1 MRNLILPA
9 ILLCMALTGCVSVK
23 AVDGMGPVN
32 VGDEITV
39 QPQMAW
45 AAAGGALT
53 GGSAAL
59 WTVDGFGLNE
69 MRFMTGIAAG
79 DPVLRLANVERKDMI
94 VYNTTMLPDDVMEM
108 VAATLGKAGFRQIQT
123 DALHPVPFGASTGFR
138 FDLNYT
144 TQDGLQMK
152 GAALFAQRRNKL
164 DVMLFTAP
172 AEYYYDRYMPTVE
185 KVFASVQVP
194 GAPAMKAA
202 R

>member
-1 MRNLILPA
+1 MRNLVLPA
-9 ILLCMALTGCVSVK
+9 ILLCVALTGCVSVK
-23 AVDGMGPVN
+23 AVDSMAAAN
-32 VGDEITV
+32 VGDDITV
-39 QPQMAW
+39 SPQMAW

-69 MRFMTGIAAG
+69 IRFMTGIAAG
-79 DPVLRLANVERKDMI
+79 DPVMRLANVERKDMI
-94 VYNTTMLPDDVMEM
+94 VYSTTMLPDDVMEM
-108 VAATLGKAGFRQIQT
+108 VAGTLGKAGFRQIQT
-123 DALHPVPFGASTGFR
+123 NGLHVVPFGAITGFR

-164 DVMLFTAP
+164 DVILFTAP
-172 AEYYYDRYMPTVE
+172 AEYYFGRYMPTVE

-194 GAPAMKAA
+194 DAPAMKAL